1 MRCGA
6 GSCQRL
12 TLPFATKDEVTLMN
26 RNNKAKKG
34 DVYWVENRLLEN
46 SAIKFDDASSGNL
59 HPVVVVGKRFGKA
72 KIRVMTSKT
81 DRYDNRGVIYKP
93 TSDVRLN
100 REGVIVTIPD
110 SHHRVPVKSLQ
121 SDKYLG
127 NVGRKV
133 LKQIRKSERKEVYGD
148 LSGSPFRR
156 LFWKVVILALLAI
169 AAYFVYTVVG
179 LPTSL

>member
-1 MRCGA
+1 
-6 GSCQRL
+6 
-12 TLPFATKDEVTLMN
+12 MN
-26 RNNKAKKG
+26 RNSKVKRG
-34 DVYWVENRLLEN
+34 DIYWVENRLLEN
-46 SAIKFDDASSGNL
+46 TAINFDDASSDNL
-59 HPVVVVGKRFGKA
+59 HPVVVVGTRFRKA

-81 DRYDNRGVIYKP
+81 ERYDNRGVIYKP

-110 SHHRVPVKSLQ
+110 SHHKIPVASLE

-148 LSGSPFRR
+148 LSGSRFRR
-156 LFWKVVILALLAI
+156 MPWLIVVLALLAI
-169 AAYFVYTVVG
+169 VACYAYTRAG
-179 LPTSL
+179 LPINI

>member
-1 MRCGA
+1 M
-6 GSCQRL
+6 S
-12 TLPFATKDEVTLMN
+12 
-26 RNNKAKKG
+26 NNGKAKKG
-34 DVYWVENRLLEN
+34 DIYWVENRLLEN

-72 KIRVMTSKT
+72 KIRMMTSQT

-93 TSDVRLN
+93 TSDVKLKRT
-100 REGVIVTIPD
+100 GVIVTIPD
-110 SHHRVPVKSLQ
+110 SHQRLRVSSLQ

-148 LSGSPFRR
+148 LSGSWFRR
-156 LFWKVVILALLAI
+156 ILWLAVTIGLLAI
-169 AAYFVYTVVG
+169 VAYFIYARVG
-179 LPTSL
+179 VPFSL